1 VRWLSAGETIEVAG
15 ENITIGLIY
24 VGEDKNRRNG
34 PSEPSLI
41 NPKLKVARGI
51 VDISERLTPYWPS
64 YDSISPEARRA
75 YLQWLSSGRKAPHAN
90 IGYVFL
96 FFYGLERR
104 VFVDAKTDQA
114 AAADIP
120 IIIAEVER
128 LLSIYGKNNSFNNY
142 ASRFVDFLRQG
153 QILARR
159 YQKAPPAPLPY
170 GYEMPVELRIGLG
183 QLAAD
188 SIRPANSPSELQ
200 H

>member
-1 VRWLSAGETIEVAG
+1 MSSRSSSLTA
-15 ENITIGLIY
+15 
-24 VGEDKNRRNG
+24 
-34 PSEPSLI
+34 PSSSSPTRACPRPASRSPSSSL
-41 NPKLKVARGI
+41 
-51 VDISERLTPYWPS
+51 PS
-64 YDSISPEARRA
+64 RSPEARRA

-114 AAADIP
+114 AAGDIP

-188 SIRPANSPSELQ
+188 KQPMPADWALACPGGLAHRQ
-200 H
+200 PALGDGWTLG